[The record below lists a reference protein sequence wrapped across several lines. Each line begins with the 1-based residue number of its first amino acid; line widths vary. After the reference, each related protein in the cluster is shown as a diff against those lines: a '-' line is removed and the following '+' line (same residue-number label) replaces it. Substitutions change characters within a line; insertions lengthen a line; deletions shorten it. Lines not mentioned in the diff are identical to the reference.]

1 MPRKDSGKLGGLV
14 RRKLVRE
21 IAFKPPEETWGAI
34 AKRYGVA
41 LPSLTEFRQRHADEI
56 AAVAADADNEF
67 AGILIAQKA
76 FRLGAYQ
83 EIHEIAMTP
92 QPKVTPA
99 GNVVHRWNPET
110 GQDEEV
116 TEVQLG
122 EARQA
127 LKQAAEELGQLPN
140 RVTLSG
146 TLDTT
151 TVYKIMNVNDSDLT

>member
-21 IAFKPPEETWGAI
+21 IAFKPPDETWGAI

-92 QPKVTPA
+92 TPKVTPA
-99 GNVVHRWNPET
+99 GKVAYD
-110 GQDEEV
+110 DEDNMIM
-116 TEVQLG
+116 EVQLG

-127 LKQAAEELGQLPN
+127 LKQAAEELGQLAN
-140 RVTLSG
+140 RVTLTG
-146 TLDTT
+146 QLDTT
-151 TVYKIMNVNDSDLT
+151 TTYKIVNVDDSDLT